1 MKSPDNPIYRCGQV
15 EVDTSLACL
24 KRAGQEEYLRPKTF
38 QVLRYLLEHHD
49 RLVTKEELLE
59 NVWKGTAVTD
69 DSLVQLIV
77 EIRKALGD
85 DSRRPRLIKTIP
97 KIGYRF
103 IGEVE
108 ALYPHQPTV
117 IETEEVTTIE
127 VQYEQEITAEA
138 PAHRDAETIRP
149 DLPRG
154 VVGLARPRVVV
165 PAVLLAILIS
175 VFLWSYIGTRM
186 RRANSPVADVTLRA
200 VPGKRSVVVMH
211 FDNQSANRDIDWLR
225 EGLADMF
232 IADLSNSKHLTVLS
246 RQQLYALLERIGHN
260 RLESVRLEQALDIA
274 QKSQAESVVLG
285 SFVRLGDKLRIEVQ
299 LYEVSTGRLLTTKS
313 VVTDRDEQILTQVD
327 ALSSMLA
334 AQLADTPG
342 QQEKNSNLAD
352 VMTDNLEA
360 YHNYS
365 LALEKAEALD
375 SSKAIALLERAT
387 ALDPQFAMAYARIG
401 YTYSVSWGLA
411 EKGKPYLEKAFQL
424 SHRLTEKDRLYIV
437 AWYSI
442 ANLDYLSAIKSFQ
455 ELIELYPTETEA
467 YYRLGKLLGGQE
479 RFEEA
484 IAVLQRALIADPEH
498 KDTYNVLGG
507 VYNTLS
513 RHDDAIAM
521 CKRYVALAPDLPN
534 AHDSLGLAYQWAGDY
549 EQAIAEYNRAVAIN
563 PEFEVAVVH
572 LGNCYFQLGRYRE
585 AISQYERYV
594 RIAPSDVERA
604 RGYRYIAI
612 VYLRS
617 ADIGRAEQASRREA
631 SLFADLALSPLTI
644 ALERGDPATAE
655 RLKQK
660 LPVIHPYTNRG
671 TQYPL
676 RYRSFYDGSIALES
690 GRAQDAIAHF
700 KEALL
705 HGPLVW
711 DIDSLE
717 DCLANAYLAL
727 SQIDECITEYQRVL
741 SVNPNYPLAHYHLGQ
756 AYDRKGMSEQARA
769 EYAQFLQIWRQADPN
784 IPEVIAA
791 RKRLG

>member
-1 MKSPDNPIYRCGQV
+1 VKPLDNPIYRCGQV
-15 EVDTSLACL
+15 EVDASLACL
-24 KRAGQEEYLRPKTF
+24 KRAGREEYLRPKSF
-38 QVLRYLLEHHD
+38 QVLLYLLEHHD

-97 KIGYRF
+97 KLGYRF

-108 ALYPHQPTV
+108 ALYPHPSTV
-117 IETEEVTTIE
+117 IETEEVTTFE
-127 VQYEQEITAEA
+127 VQYEQEITTESLV
-138 PAHRDAETIRP
+138 HRDAETIRP
-149 DLPRG
+149 ARRL
-154 VVGLARPRVVV
+154 VGSVRPRVVV

-175 VFLWSYIGTRM
+175 VFLWSYIGTR
-186 RRANSPVADVTLRA
+186 RRAASPVADVTLRS
-200 VPGKRSVVVMH
+200 VPGKKSVVVMY

-232 IADLSNSKHLTVLS
+232 IADLSASKHLTVLS
-246 RQQLYALLERIGHN
+246 RQQLYALLERLGHN
-260 RLESVRLEQALDIA
+260 RLENVQLEQALDIA

-285 SFVRLGDKLRIEVQ
+285 SFVRLGEKLRIEVQ

-313 VVTDRDEQILTQVD
+313 VATDRDEQILTQVD

-342 QQEKNSNLAD
+342 QQEKSSNLAD

-365 LALEKAEALD
+365 LALEKAEGLD

-442 ANLDYLSAIKSFQ
+442 ANLDYVSAIKSFQ
-455 ELIELYPTETEA
+455 QLIELYPTEIEA
-467 YYRLGKLLGGQE
+467 YYRLGRLLGGQE
-479 RFEEA
+479 RYEEA
-484 IAVLQRALIADPEH
+484 IAVLQRALIADPED

-507 VYNTLS
+507 VYNAMS

-521 CKRYVALAPDLPN
+521 YKRYVALAPDLPN

-549 EQAIAEYNRAVAIN
+549 EQAIAEYDRAVTIN
-563 PEFEVAVVH
+563 PDFEVAVVH
-572 LGNCYFQLGRYRE
+572 LGNCYFQLGRYRD
-585 AISQYERYV
+585 AISQYERYI
-594 RIAPSDVERA
+594 RLAPSDVERA
-604 RGYRYIAI
+604 RGYRYIATI
-612 VYLRS
+612 YLRS
-617 ADIGRAEQASRREA
+617 GDIARAEQASRKETG
-631 SLFADLALSPLTI
+631 LFADLAMSPLTI

-660 LPVIHPYTNRG
+660 LPAVHPYTNRG
-671 TQYPL
+671 AQYPL
-676 RYRSFYDGSIALES
+676 RYRSFFDGSIALES

-705 HGPLVW
+705 HGPLLW

-727 SQIDECITEYQRVL
+727 GQFDDCITEYQRVL

-756 AYDRKGMSEQARA
+756 AYDKKGMSEQARA
-769 EYAQFLQIWRQADPN
+769 EYAQFLQIWKQADAN